1 MNLDSLAIGIETIIV
16 FVYNFYYLYQEFRNP
31 QSLSIVKNP
40 MFWVVSGMIFYLA
53 GSFFFNILANH
64 FSEVEWNKYWYY
76 SYSFDIIKNVLFAIA
91 ITFFAK
97 QNRKNIKEITPY
109 LDIDH
114 LDIDRIIKHN

>member
-1 MNLDSLAIGIETIIV
+1 
-16 FVYNFYYLYQEFRNP
+16 
-31 QSLSIVKNP
+31 
-40 MFWVVSGMIFYLA
+40 MFWIVCGIIFYLG

-64 FSEVEWNKYWYY
+64 LTQAVLSKYWFY

-91 ITFFAK
+91 ITLFAK